1 MNLIQY
7 LQQGGFI
14 LPQYTQSNLSY
25 EVPQAGNQAIDKMN
39 QYAQQ
44 DMQNYIGLESLNISR
59 KQADTSYFNSMIQ
72 NKLAI
77 EREDRINKQTDLNN
91 RKLELQEFTL
101 VNEMINETM
110 QYDQDNFLPRDAAA
124 LQKLKKEAGV
134 DAESLYKNSKNLDAL
149 GKGLAANKQIGYA
162 YKTGWD
168 NKMMASEAD
177 AMLAESEKYE
187 KYLNDLEAKGVPIDY
202 KTKVSFLEARRNAIN
217 ETVGFKQGK
226 VAKMDLQ
233 GPSWQTIASMPDFI
247 NEVEQQIQTD
257 LDRKT
262 QAIKDQ
268 AEFAEAQNKL
278 ATANLNIAKTE
289 SEIAGRPYEEMKK
302 NMDALSGIAKYAPTL
317 SILAKAFPGADLTK
331 PMNVLEAMNKATPA
345 QLEELNKAL
354 AKMDDETKDHH
365 HTSLNGALA
374 DCIVRGC
381 SPEKIA
387 QLKEGIRLSQ
397 TSNSNMN
404 YSGIPARND
413 GGVGRGTNDAPVT
426 NKDGTIV
433 DYGTY
438 QVNNN
443 TGKVTHI
450 TVGNK
455 SYDLSEWTKAGEV
468 MAQVEEIAPK
478 GSGKKAAVLRINYNS
493 EQGMKFLQFNVGA
506 RKDGETNKQ
515 WAERYL
521 RVTLSAQGA
530 PKESIDRLVKNGL
543 EVNGIVRVA
552 RDIKKSGQTTKST
565 TPNPTS
571 KSTYTPPAGW
581 EVSN

>member
-25 EVPQAGNQAIDKMN
+25 EVPQAGNQAIDRMN

-247 NEVEQQIQTD
+247 NEVEQQIQID

-302 NMDALSGIAKYAPTL
+302 NMDALTGIAKYAPTL
-317 SILAKAFPGADLTK
+317 SILADAFPGADLTK
-331 PMNVLEAMNKATPA
+331 PMNVLEAMNKATPT
-345 QLEELNKAL
+345 QLEKLNKAL

-404 YSGIPARND
+404 YSG
-413 GGVGRGTNDAPVT
+413 GVGGNSMSGTNEQGV
-426 NKDGTIV
+426 NISKNV
-433 DYGTY
+433 VEYGTWALNTNTKEITGLQIGNSTY
-438 QVNNN
+438 DSSDIKKFEGVTVN
-443 TGKVTHI
+443 I
-450 TVGNK
+450 E
-455 SYDLSEWTKAGEV
+455 DLPN
-468 MAQVEEIAPK
+468 APK
-478 GSGKKAAVLRINYNS
+478 GPVIKIDYSKEGAL
-493 EQGMKFLQFNVGA
+493 EFMKQVIGN
-506 RKDGETNKQ
+506 RNKDETNQ
-515 WAERYL
+515 QYATRYAREVL
-521 RVTLSAQGA
+521 LQQGVSQKDLPKYVKSAMNI
-530 PKESIDRLVKNGL
+530 P
-543 EVNGIVRVA
+543 GIVKVVRN
-552 RDIKKSGQTTKST
+552 K
-565 TPNPTS
+565 S
-571 KSTYTPPAGW
+571 KSSAPAQSSSSGAAYPGW
-581 EVSN
+581 

>member
-25 EVPQAGNQAIDKMN
+25 EVPQAGNQAIDRMN

-91 RKLELQEFTL
+91 KKLELDQFKAINSMLDE
-101 VNEMINETM
+101 EMKF
-110 QYDQDNFLPRDAAA
+110 DKDNFLNRDRAA
-124 LQKLKKEAGV
+124 LDK
-134 DAESLYKNSKNLDAL
+134 LYKDQGADMETLLKNPNDLNSLS
-149 GKGLAANKQIGYA
+149 KGLSLRKQIKMG
-162 YKTGWD
+162 YKTAWD
-168 NKMMASEAD
+168 NKMAVDD
-177 AMLAESEKYE
+177 AQNMLDESEKYE
-187 KYLNDLEAKGVPIDY
+187 KYLNDLEAKGVPIDI
-202 KTKVSFLEARRNAIN
+202 KAKVAFTEGRRDAYN
-217 ETVGFKQGK
+217 ELIGFKQGK
-226 VAKMDLQ
+226 VGALNMQ
-233 GPSWQTIASMPDFI
+233 GKHWQSISAMPDFI

-302 NMDALSGIAKYAPTL
+302 NMDALTGIAKYAPTL
-317 SILAKAFPGADLTK
+317 SILADAFPGADLTK
-331 PMNVLEAMNKATPA
+331 PMNVLEAMNKATPT
-345 QLEELNKAL
+345 QLEKLNKAL

-404 YSGIPARND
+404 YSGIPEKQRGEEGTKVGKTYEYDSYSVDVSNPNNIKTFD
-413 GGVGRGTNDAPVT
+413 FFGSRYEIDDLIGTEYKSGVRAGFSKTNAGVEGAFLHINLNHP
-426 NKDGTIV
+426 KGKQFIK
-433 DYGTY
+433 DYGY
-438 QVNNN
+438 N
-443 TGKVTHI
+443 TKKTVKENAIEMIKAWSLKTTGVAINDVQAKQFIKNDTLMIPAGKGTSKP
-450 TVGNK
+450 K
-455 SYDLSEWTKAGEV
+455 ST
-468 MAQVEEIAPK
+468 P
-478 GSGKKAAVLRINYNS
+478 
-493 EQGMKFLQFNVGA
+493 
-506 RKDGETNKQ
+506 TN
-515 WAERYL
+515 
-521 RVTLSAQGA
+521 
-530 PKESIDRLVKNGL
+530 
-543 EVNGIVRVA
+543 
-552 RDIKKSGQTTKST
+552 TTKPS
-565 TPNPTS
+565 S
-571 KSTYTPPAGW
+571 KSDIL
-581 EVSN
+581 